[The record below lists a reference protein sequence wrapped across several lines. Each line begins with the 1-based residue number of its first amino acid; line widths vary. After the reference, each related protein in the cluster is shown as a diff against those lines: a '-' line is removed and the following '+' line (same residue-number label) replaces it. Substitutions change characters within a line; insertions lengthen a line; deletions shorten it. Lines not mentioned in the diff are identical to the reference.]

1 MRSLLQPGTS
11 SKTSPHRCK
20 KLSPKSHPSQ
30 VLTLHLQYSPQAMQK
45 PCQTF
50 QFNIILNHIS
60 DITHQL
66 SSITR
71 PISYITHQNI
81 IFQYHKDHIPGI
93 LRPSTSLSP
102 PHTLQ
107 INRTVSW
114 IKDDTI
120 DLLLFMPPPASVLPW
135 IQERYHLIA
144 DEYFKP
150 PAKKM
155 HMGRSYM
162 MWEFNKT
169 PARKDKCVPEIQK
182 WIWYPID
189 ASFRTA
195 INGRFLQSKSE
206 SYHAFKIGIDL
217 PGV

>member
-93 LRPSTSLSP
+93 LRPSTSLFSSTLLANKQNCFVNQRRYNRSP
-102 PHTLQ
+102 PLYATTGLYPALDTGAVSPHRGWILQ
-107 INRTVSW
+107 TSCQKN
-114 IKDDTI
+114 
-120 DLLLFMPPPASVLPW
+120 A
-135 IQERYHLIA
+135 Y
-144 DEYFKP
+144 
-150 PAKKM
+150 
-155 HMGRSYM
+155 GR
-162 MWEFNKT
+162 ELHDV
-169 PARKDKCVPEIQK
+169 RVQ
-182 WIWYPID
+182 
-189 ASFRTA
+189 
-195 INGRFLQSKSE
+195 
-206 SYHAFKIGIDL
+206 
-217 PGV
+217 

>member
-1 MRSLLQPGTS
+1 VRSLLPPGTS

-50 QFNIILNHIS
+50 QFSIILNQIS
-60 DITHQL
+60 DITHQ
-66 SSITR
+66 
-71 PISYITHQNI
+71 NI
-81 IFQYHKDHIPGI
+81 FFQYHKDHIPGI

-102 PHTLQ
+102 PLSLQ
-107 INRTVSW
+107 INRTVLW

-120 DLLLFMPPPASVLPW
+120 VLLLFMPQPASVLLW

-150 PAKKM
+150 PAKKCIWEGVTGCESSINLLLGKTNVYQKPEVNLISYRCFFSDC
-155 HMGRSYM
+155 HQWKIPSKQIRVVSCFQDRDRSSG
-162 MWEFNKT
+162 WL
-169 PARKDKCVPEIQK
+169 IQ
-182 WIWYPID
+182 
-189 ASFRTA
+189 
-195 INGRFLQSKSE
+195 
-206 SYHAFKIGIDL
+206 
-217 PGV
+217 